1 MKWRKLTLT
10 RDQIIAGA
18 QLKIIAEASEIL
30 KRAGGPSDAALFTS
44 SLPDSSGA
52 VNVYFSPA
60 AADLVTGLAA
70 RAVPCEPPAAA
81 NVSLSVGRQ
90 NAWELLT

>member
-10 RDQIIAGA
+10 QDQIIAGI
-18 QLKIIAEASEIL
+18 QLRIMAEASKIL
-30 KRAGGPSDAALFTS
+30 RRAGAPSDAALFTS

-52 VNVYFSPA
+52 VNIYFSPA
-60 AADLVTGLAA
+60 AADLVTVVAA
-70 RAVPCEPPAAA
+70 PAVRCEPPGAA

-90 NAWELLT
+90 SAWELLT